1 MTNHTISSTI
11 ISSMNTNCP
20 MLDWDAI
27 IHSYLSRANSFSWLA
42 SWEARAWAVRVG
54 PEIAPWGWA
63 RWPENLPF
71 ADRRCFFVVGL
82 LLLLCPFRHR
92 VALPALG
99 PLTLVLTLPLAIMV
113 VHVAGSETGS
123 HTQTIASQLSTALR
137 LLLHFVTQPST
148 YHWPAGWCLEFPY
161 CAWVLCFYIKVACKC
176 KCLVGAWVQV
186 HVWVWVRVQVRG
198 CGYGS
203 VVSCC
208 FSTWNDFLQKA
219 NEWDITHPEL
229 PTWDYPPGD

>member
-1 MTNHTISSTI
+1 
-11 ISSMNTNCP
+11 MNTNCL
-20 MLDWDAI
+20 MLHWDAI

-54 PEIAPWGWA
+54 PETAPWGWA

-113 VHVAGSETGS
+113 VHVV
-123 HTQTIASQLSTALR
+123 TQARKQEATPKLLLRSFSLPALR
-137 LLLHFVTQPST
+137 MHATGG
-148 YHWPAGWCLEFPY
+148 H
-161 CAWVLCFYIKVACKC
+161 YI
-176 KCLVGAWVQV
+176 
-186 HVWVWVRVQVRG
+186 
-198 CGYGS
+198 
-203 VVSCC
+203 
-208 FSTWNDFLQKA
+208 TM
-219 NEWDITHPEL
+219 L
-229 PTWDYPPGD
+229 PTPVLIGKYPHHITVCYGLHLYCFISLHSPPLTRMTSGISLLCMGTLFLHKSCLQM